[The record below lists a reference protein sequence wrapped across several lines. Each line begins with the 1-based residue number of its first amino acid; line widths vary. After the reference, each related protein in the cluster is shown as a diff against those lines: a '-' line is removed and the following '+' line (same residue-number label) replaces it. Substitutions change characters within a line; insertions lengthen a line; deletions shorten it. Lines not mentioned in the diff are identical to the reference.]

1 MKFFVIYIKIQG
13 VKMNICSECRR
24 LIKVWFIYAIVFYVI
39 VFNYNITPALFF
51 LLVSFALF
59 SSLGVWA
66 AIVEVFSVFFP
77 VLILY
82 FLTDNIFIIYLLPLV
97 NICLI
102 MAYRAGRNMAYIIST
117 IYIIFWMYLSFKAK
131 LSTVDYVVI
140 AVSIINLLF
149 HIYGLFI
156 KHREDLNWQY
166 FSKSSDNLDKNILNA
181 LSEGLYDIKGSIK
194 KTDVINDKDNLVL
207 LVKVKYFI
215 INTRDLKELYN
226 NLPKVTDK
234 KKAFI
239 IYSATFF
246 PDMAYIPL
254 WFMLYLKGYRVMGR
268 AYYIHS
274 IAEIKFANIYFA
286 AERDMLHIMKKGI
299 FDMADGFKS
308 ALPMHIYLLPFSLI
322 FYILGY
328 FKYKLVKAN

>member
-59 SSLGVWA
+59 SSLGIWA

-82 FLTDNIFIIYLLPLV
+82 FLTDNIFIIHLLPLV

-131 LSTVDYVVI
+131 LSPIDYTVI

-207 LVKVKYFI
+207 LV
-215 INTRDLKELYN
+215 
-226 NLPKVTDK
+226 KVTDK

-328 FKYKLVKAN
+328 FKYKLVKTN

>member
-1 MKFFVIYIKIQG
+1 
-13 VKMNICSECRR
+13 MNICSECRR

-39 VFNYNITPALFF
+39 VFQYNITPALFF
-51 LLVSFALF
+51 LLVSIALF
-59 SSLGVWA
+59 SSLGTWA
-66 AIVEVFSVFFP
+66 AIVEVFSIFFP

-82 FLTDNIFIIYLLPLV
+82 FFTDNIFIIYLLPFV

-102 MAYRAGRNMAYIIST
+102 MAFRAGRNMAYIIST
-117 IYIIFWMYLSFKAK
+117 IYIIFWIYLSFKAK
-131 LSTVDYVVI
+131 LSTVDYVVL
-140 AVSIINLLF
+140 AVSIINLIF
-149 HIYGLFI
+149 HIYGLFY

-166 FSKSSDNLDKNILNA
+166 FSISSNKLDKNILNI
-181 LSEGLYDIKGSIK
+181 LNEGLYDIKGSIK
-194 KTDVINDKDNLVL
+194 KTEVINDTDNLVL
-207 LVKVKYFI
+207 HVEVKYFI
-215 INTRDLKELYN
+215 ININYLKDLYHKI
-226 NLPKVTDK
+226 PSVTDK

-254 WFMLYLKGYRVMGR
+254 WFMLYLKGYKVMGR

-286 AERDMLHIMKKGI
+286 AEREMLNIMKKGI

-308 ALPMHIYLLPFSLI
+308 ALPMQLYLLPFSLV
-322 FYILGY
+322 FYMLGY
-328 FKYKLVKAN
+328 FKYKLVKPN